1 MTMHSRALL
10 TFHHILSS
18 RKKDAIRSVAKDLD
32 IVGICK
38 VGYPGILA
46 VEGEDIHVK
55 RYVREIKVR
64 RISLS
69 LSGVCP
75 QTADVVL

>member
-10 TFHHILSS
+10 TFHHILSTK
-18 RKKDAIRSVAKDLD
+18 KKDAIRSVAKDLD
-32 IVGICK
+32 IVGILCK

-46 VEGEDIHVK
+46 VEGENIHVK

-69 LSGVCP
+69 LSGVYP
-75 QTADVVL
+75 QTAD

>member
-10 TFHHILSS
+10 TFHHILSTK
-18 RKKDAIRSVAKDLD
+18 KKDAIRSVAKDLD
-32 IVGICK
+32 IVGI

-46 VEGEDIHVK
+46 VEGENIHVK

-69 LSGVCP
+69 LSGVYP
-75 QTADVVL
+75 QTAD